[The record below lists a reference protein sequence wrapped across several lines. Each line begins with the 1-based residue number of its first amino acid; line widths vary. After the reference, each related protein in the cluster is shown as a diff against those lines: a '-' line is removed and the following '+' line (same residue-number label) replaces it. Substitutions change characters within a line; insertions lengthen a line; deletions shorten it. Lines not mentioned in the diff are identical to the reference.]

1 MKTSAFRAA
10 FYLYHSLYLV
20 INLTFPS
27 DICSWKIS
35 TRTLFWRVWLVNML
49 KHNAQCSKS
58 VSDSFWI
65 IVLVAHHEP
74 PLNWNKT
81 ECIRMSTH
89 ISAYT
94 RLNVFFFGY
103 LGSLNWIPN
112 IIEVECIAH
121 ILEDR
126 PIKQF
131 FFLYTDDIWCIYR
144 RLYIRIPNFCVPS
157 SFMSICQAYE
167 ASVSFEFIWI
177 NEC

>member
-94 RLNVFFFGY
+94 RLNVFFLGIWVLWTEYQILLKLNVLRTFWKIDPSNSFFSSIQTIFGVFTDVY
-103 LGSLNWIPN
+103 TF
-112 IIEVECIAH
+112 AF
-121 ILEDR
+121 
-126 PIKQF
+126 PIFVCLVLLCQYAKHMRLRF
-131 FFLYTDDIWCIYR
+131 HSNLY
-144 RLYIRIPNFCVPS
+144 
-157 SFMSICQAYE
+157 E
-167 ASVSFEFIWI
+167 
-177 NEC
+177 